1 MSLTAKSRA
10 FLLLSS
16 AFLLVVVYLSLSMGI
31 YQFSVSDVI
40 GFLFSKSDNNQ
51 YLVFWELRLP
61 RTLIALFGGAA
72 LASAGH
78 IMQSVLKNP
87 LASPNLTGVMSGAAF
102 AVLTASML
110 LLPLSSLFWG
120 IAGGLVGGVITLSIS
135 WKNGITPSRLA
146 LAGVSVSA
154 FCQAAITYIL
164 LSDRVDSEA
173 LFFWLT
179 GSNAGANWTAFWPLF
194 FTTLPLFALLIMSYR
209 QRAYLE
215 LDDEVARGLGI
226 PINQYRL
233 LFGFISVILTAA
245 SVGAF
250 GPVGFIGLV
259 APHLA
264 RMLRLGMLGSAC
276 IGASLVITADLLART
291 LLMPLELPIGVL
303 TALIG
308 APWFLYLILGQ
319 LRVVRS

>member
-1 MSLTAKSRA
+1 
-10 FLLLSS
+10 
-16 AFLLVVVYLSLSMGI
+16 
-31 YQFSVSDVI
+31 
-40 GFLFSKSDNNQ
+40 
-51 YLVFWELRLP
+51 
-61 RTLIALFGGAA
+61 
-72 LASAGH
+72 
-78 IMQSVLKNP
+78 
-87 LASPNLTGVMSGAAF
+87 MSGAAF
-102 AVLTASML
+102 AVLTATMFV
-110 LLPLSSLFWG
+110 LPLSSLFWG
-120 IAGGLVGGVITLSIS
+120 IAGGLIGGVITLSIS

-179 GSNAGANWTAFWPLF
+179 GSNAGANWDAFWPLL
-194 FTTLPLFALLIMSYR
+194 FTTLPMFALLIVSYR
-209 QRAYLE
+209 QRSYLE

-226 PINQYRL
+226 PINSYRL

-264 RMLRLGMLGSAC
+264 RMLGLGLIGSAA

-303 TALIG
+303 TAMIG
-308 APWFLYLILGQ
+308 APWFLYLILGK
-319 LRVVRS
+319 LWMAR

>member
-1 MSLTAKSRA
+1 MSLNSKYLT
-10 FLLLSS
+10 LILLSS
-16 AFLLVVVYLSLSMGI
+16 VTLIVVIYLSLSVGI
-31 YQFSVSDVI
+31 YQFSLSDLHS
-40 GFLFSKSDNNQ
+40 FLLNEQQTSQ

-72 LASAGH
+72 LATAGH

-102 AVLTASML
+102 AVLTATMFV
-110 LLPLSSLFWG
+110 LPLSSLFWG
-120 IAGGLVGGVITLSIS
+120 IAGGLIGGVITLSIS

-146 LAGVSVSA
+146 LAGVSVNA

-179 GSNAGANWTAFWPLF
+179 GSNAGANWDAFWPLL
-194 FTTLPLFALLIMSYR
+194 FTTLPMFALLIMSYR
-209 QRAYLE
+209 QRSYLE

-226 PINQYRL
+226 PINSYRL

-264 RMLRLGMLGSAC
+264 RMLGLGLIGSAA

-303 TALIG
+303 TAMIG
-308 APWFLYLILGQ
+308 APWFLYLILGK
-319 LRVVRS
+319 LRMAR

>member
-1 MSLTAKSRA
+1 MSLNSKNLTLIL
-10 FLLLSS
+10 FSS
-16 AFLLVVVYLSLSMGI
+16 VTLVVVIYLSLSVGI
-31 YQFSVSDVI
+31 YPFSLSDI
-40 GFLFSKSDNNQ
+40 RSFLLNDQQTSQ

-72 LASAGH
+72 LATAGH

-102 AVLTASML
+102 AVLTATMFV
-110 LLPLSSLFWG
+110 LPLSSLFWG
-120 IAGGLVGGVITLSIS
+120 IAGGFIGGVITLSIS

-179 GSNAGANWTAFWPLF
+179 GSNAGANWDAFWPLL
-194 FTTLPLFALLIMSYR
+194 FTTLPMFALLIVSYR
-209 QRAYLE
+209 QRSYLE

-226 PINQYRL
+226 PINSYRL

-264 RMLRLGMLGSAC
+264 RMLGLGLIGSAA

-303 TALIG
+303 TAMIG
-308 APWFLYLILGQ
+308 APWFLYLILGK
-319 LRVVRS
+319 LRMAR